1 MLPLYPQNLG
11 RPPFLQ
17 EIFFLVRHTHYLD
30 YSCWTIY
37 VYLYLCADVHLQLHV
52 GYTHNSLNCKLL
64 QEKFYISRPF
74 QPTLNFAA
82 EILTAN
88 CLHSIDEKARTAM
101 SWFLERSFCKSFL
114 PTVIRNLFELEK
126 NVGMTWSQFCAR
138 SGLQQK
144 NILKVAPGK
153 KNITQYPKFH
163 HQNLGTSTW
172 PKTHKKKRSGHNG
185 IFTRKLPSLGIVSRF
200 YSNVWP
206 GGEDQKKQQAK
217 RPDSENVVQIYF
229 ALKVLGHHFS

>member
-153 KNITQYPKFH
+153 KKHHTISQISSSKPWHFNMAKNTQ
-163 HQNLGTSTW
+163 
-172 PKTHKKKRSGHNG
+172 KKEVRSQWD
-185 IFTRKLPSLGIVSRF
+185 F
-200 YSNVWP
+200 YSQVTFTGNC
-206 GGEDQKKQQAK
+206 
-217 RPDSENVVQIYF
+217 F
-229 ALKVLGHHFS
+229 TFL